1 MKKIISSIVA
11 SVMLLANAEAQTAE
25 QLPYG
30 YRHTIEFSMGHSRNI
45 ATYGF
50 LPDKGLS
57 VCAADRGFDFQ
68 LRYSL
73 FFTKHWGA
81 YATMTA
87 AGYPTSADATERA
100 MERDGRYTY
109 TNEVRYDYE
118 CFVDDYDDGGSAS
131 SLWLMAGGVYRYDIK
146 RWSFR
151 GRLGLGFGDI
161 RPRGA
166 EYIQEDKL
174 TSQHRPIDAKYVK
187 EIAIDGGTSDKSQ
200 RFLNH
205 THNHTFA
212 IAPSLQV
219 TFTPRHHM
227 FFSAEVGFIGNIGKQ
242 HMRIRTYNV
251 EMIDPDS
258 DKPAMFP
265 IYGMGEYGEAVY
277 NRAEM
282 ISVEHHKLNP
292 GQFMTFNLGI
302 GWNIGWNSNR

>member
-1 MKKIISSIVA
+1 
-11 SVMLLANAEAQTAE
+11 MLFLANAEAQTVE

-30 YRHTIEFSMGHSRNI
+30 YRHTIEFSMGHSRNL

-57 VCAADRGFDFQ
+57 VTAADRGFDFQ
-68 LRYSL
+68 MRYSL

-81 YATMTA
+81 YTSMIA
-87 AGYPTSADATERA
+87 AGYPVSADATERA
-100 MERDGRYTY
+100 MGRDGRHTY

-118 CFVDDYDDGGSAS
+118 CFVNDYDDGGGAS

-151 GRLGLGFGDI
+151 GRLGIGVGDI

-166 EYIQEDKL
+166 VYIQEDNYS
-174 TSQHRPIDAKYVK
+174 SQHRPLDAQYVK
-187 EIAIDGGTSDKSQ
+187 EIYIDGGTSDKSIVY
-200 RFLNH
+200 NDH

-227 FFSAEVGFIGNIGKQ
+227 FFSAEVGLIGNIGKQ
-242 HMRIRTYNV
+242 PMRIRTYNV
-251 EMIDPDS
+251 EKITEEHYHS
-258 DKPAMFP
+258 VLYP
-265 IYGMGEYGEAVY
+265 IFCPGEYGEPEY
-277 NRAEM
+277 SRTEM
-282 ISVEHHKLNP
+282 ISVEHHKINP
-292 GQFMTFNLGI
+292 GQFLTLNLGI
-302 GWNIGWNSNR
+302 GWNIGWNRNSKR